1 MTRRPLSIKP
11 ADGKVSLYC
20 NVIIALIHRNK
31 VGISFFRP
39 VEPCGF
45 FPYTEH
51 NGWFYNCENK
61 SLIGSLSLT
70 LGHKGPVH
78 QNIIWGAGDPLAV
91 NLTPIGVSHQRSID
105 PYIYS
110 QFVICATITI
120 GREKSS
126 HPLSESFTVIFLS
139 FSSLSPLVA
148 QHSDTKSSVDC
159 IYIYVLYIYM
169 KERKRGTKCCVI
181 VFSWI
186 GGKRK

>member
-45 FPYTEH
+45 FPIQNIMDGFITARTSP
-51 NGWFYNCENK
+51 W
-61 SLIGSLSLT
+61 LALSLT

-169 KERKRGTKCCVI
+169 KERGTKCCVI